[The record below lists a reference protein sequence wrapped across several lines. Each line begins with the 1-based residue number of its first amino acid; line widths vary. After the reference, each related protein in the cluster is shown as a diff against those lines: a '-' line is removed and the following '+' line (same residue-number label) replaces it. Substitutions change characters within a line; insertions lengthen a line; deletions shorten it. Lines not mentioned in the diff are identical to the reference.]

1 MSRGN
6 KSLLGVPGRQDSG
19 DSGTQVKFLSL
30 GSERLELI
38 PARTLPQAF
47 VITPPHIFSPSKM
60 VLELGQRLLAG
71 GEVKLHSITDYC
83 KCYA

>member
-1 MSRGN
+1 MYESENKGLSGILKISPRAELSCEQGN

-47 VITPPHIFSPSKM
+47 VTTPPPSS
-60 VLELGQRLLAG
+60 L
-71 GEVKLHSITDYC
+71 
-83 KCYA
+83 

>member
-1 MSRGN
+1 MSRVN
-6 KSLLGVPGRQDSG
+6 KSLLGVPDRQDSG

-47 VITPPHIFSPSKM
+47 VITPPPSC
-60 VLELGQRLLAG
+60 L
-71 GEVKLHSITDYC
+71 
-83 KCYA
+83 